1 LGYQKNEYNLNNT
14 FYDPWANPAIVK
26 IEYDSDVINELQKE
40 KLDTAIVA
48 VAYKK
53 FEAMDVPTL

>member
-1 LGYQKNEYNLNNT
+1 
-14 FYDPWANPAIVK
+14 
-26 IEYDSDVINELQKE
+26 VINELQKE